1 MELRPKPG
9 VGKSTLGEQSL
20 LKAASKRRLRA
31 RAHGLKPV
39 VVVGASGVTP
49 AVAAA
54 ADLALDDHA
63 LIKVRINAQDREQRR
78 TFIDEICQKCRAD
91 LVQTVGHIAVLFRE
105 PENSKLRESFSEVL
119 N

>member
-1 MELRPKPG
+1 MQLRPKPG
-9 VGKSTLGEQSL
+9 IGKSTPGEQSL

-39 VVVGASGVTP
+39 VMVGASGITP

-63 LIKVRINAQDREQRR
+63 LIKIRVNAQDREQRR
-78 TFIDEICQKCRAD
+78 AFIDEICHKCRAD

-105 PENSKLRESFSEVL
+105 PEDP
-119 N
+119 